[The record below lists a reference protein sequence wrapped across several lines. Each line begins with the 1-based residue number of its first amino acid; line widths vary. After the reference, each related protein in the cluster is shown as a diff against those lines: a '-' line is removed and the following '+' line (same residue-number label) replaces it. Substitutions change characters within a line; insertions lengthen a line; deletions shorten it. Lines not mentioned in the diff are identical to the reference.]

1 MNIIKE
7 LFDNNEEYKS
17 RLPKTFAGG
26 FSLSGILDKLKEQ
39 FIKKQ
44 GFNDDTK
51 QVPVINDNNED
62 IIVKE
67 VDNKIPRCL
76 DKLHD
81 AHIKSNFMVKKILSV
96 AETGMINAFAKGESY
111 VFLGKEINFSNF

>member
-1 MNIIKE
+1 M
-7 LFDNNEEYKS
+7 
-17 RLPKTFAGG
+17 
-26 FSLSGILDKLKEQ
+26 KEQ

-51 QVPVINDNNED
+51 QVPVIDDDGNTD
-62 IIVKE
+62 IIVRE

-111 VFLGKEINFSNF
+111 VFLGQKINFSNF